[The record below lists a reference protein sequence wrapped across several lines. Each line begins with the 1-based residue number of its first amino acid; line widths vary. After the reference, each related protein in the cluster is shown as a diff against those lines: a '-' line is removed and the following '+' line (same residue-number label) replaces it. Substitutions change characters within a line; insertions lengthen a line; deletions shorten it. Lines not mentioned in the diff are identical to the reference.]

1 MENLNLTQLKSN
13 EKAKVTAINGGFGFI
28 RRVETLG
35 IREGAEIKKISSQL
49 MRGPITIQIGN
60 SQVALGFGMAQK
72 IIVRKD

>member
-13 EKAKVTAINGGFGFI
+13 EKATVVAIKGGFGFA
-28 RRVETLG
+28 RRLESLG
-35 IREGAEIKKISSQL
+35 IREGVEIKKISSQL

-72 IIVRKD
+72 IIVRKN